1 MRAACAIACG
11 MRGIMRL
18 LVASMVRAVHRAC
31 MLCLLPYKRNAETG
45 VPIFPP
51 AARRVYSP
59 VDSVKSVV
67 ASGFAA

>member
-31 MLCLLPYKRNAETG
+31 MLCLLPVQAQC
-45 VPIFPP
+45 
-51 AARRVYSP
+51 
-59 VDSVKSVV
+59 
-67 ASGFAA
+67 